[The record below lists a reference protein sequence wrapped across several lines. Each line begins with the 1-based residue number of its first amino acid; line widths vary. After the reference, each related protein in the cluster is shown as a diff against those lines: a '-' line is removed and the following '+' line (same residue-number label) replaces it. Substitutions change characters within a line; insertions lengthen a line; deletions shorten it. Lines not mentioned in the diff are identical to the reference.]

1 MVKAF
6 IKVSPVAD
14 PDQAFGGAPKMSS
27 LAYQQSCVT
36 QGFSFVDQKVAIY
49 VIFQGITT
57 V

>member
-1 MVKAF
+1 M
-6 IKVSPVAD
+6 AD

-27 LAYQQSCVT
+27 LAYQQSLCVT